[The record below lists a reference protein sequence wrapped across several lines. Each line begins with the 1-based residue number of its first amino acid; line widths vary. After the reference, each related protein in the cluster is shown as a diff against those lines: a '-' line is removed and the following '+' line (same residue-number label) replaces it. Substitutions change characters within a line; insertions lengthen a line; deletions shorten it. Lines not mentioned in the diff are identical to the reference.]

1 MVSTDQ
7 LSLIDFISVEV
18 FSISVWNYLEFTNIV
33 LYFIKFCKVPNNI
46 SIFVKQ
52 LYVLICFWNHFA
64 IYGSR
69 AAVDLS
75 KLWTLLSPSRLLLR
89 RGNFSLFAFEA
100 AIRLKVYL
108 SYKTWCILHYSLH
121 LYAANNLSN
130 TKNQPEVCFKF

>member
-1 MVSTDQ
+1 MVSTDR

-52 LYVLICFWNHFA
+52 WYVLICFWNHFA
-64 IYGSR
+64 IYGNR
-69 AAVDLS
+69 VAVDLS

-89 RGNFSLFAFEA
+89 RDNFSLFAFEA

-108 SYKTWCILHYSLH
+108 SYKTWCVLHYSLH
-121 LYAANNLSN
+121 LYAANSLSN
-130 TKNQPEVCFKF
+130 MKNQPEVCFKF